1 MTEKSNPKFIAWLK
15 EMAETFL
22 GHKDQAISMPNVY
35 SLVYSQ
41 LDAMNREESSEGYTG
56 LVDVYLDGSSIF
68 AVLSKGGL
76 LYRCDVSLGEGGATL
91 GTLTQV
97 EIDYKPVSQ
106 RVRTIQQA
114 DGKYRWFAFPA
125 ATAVLN
131 KSGELDTRQLFQS
144 FVDKIENGTAPY
156 PYLTFYHVGKQIVFG
171 QADYAA
177 VDGYTYLLSGTWE
190 NTPLANAMREAIEK
204 NPDYYGISIGF
215 YYDPDT
221 TEQMQVGDGV
231 VIPMYTDGINSEA
244 SILAEIDAACLF
256 TGAYTEGV
264 NQMNK
269 KAKDELLKVAGDDPT
284 LQAEV
289 EVLAAKVDEVN
300 AEIEDKDLIRRTAE
314 TAATETTEPVVEV
327 PVEEP
332 ADEVPQELLMTDE
345 AMQVLAD
352 QVIAGVTANFTAQ
365 LATLNDGFDTK
376 VKALEIII
384 QDLQARMKNLE
395 APIEEAVAQAVEDL
409 PRNQKIFVGFRP
421 RQIETPAAQP
431 EEEPT
436 SEEIAQETL
445 ATLKSGK
452 EK

>member
-1 MTEKSNPKFIAWLK
+1 MPEKTDPKFIAWLK
-15 EMAETFL
+15 EMAEQFL
-22 GHKDQAISMPNVY
+22 GHKAQAISMPNIY
-35 SLVYSQ
+35 SLVYTQ
-41 LDAMNREESSEGYTG
+41 LDSMNRDETSEGYTG
-56 LVDVYLDGSSIF
+56 LVDVYLDGPNVF

-76 LYRCDVSLGEGGATL
+76 LYRCDVSLTDGGAVL
-91 GTLTQV
+91 GGLTQV
-97 EIDYKPVSQ
+97 EVDYKPVSQ
-106 RVRTIQQA
+106 RVRTVQQA

-144 FVDKIENGTAPY
+144 FVDKIENGLAPY

-190 NTPLANAMREAIEK
+190 DTPLATAMRKAIES
-204 NPDYYGISIGF
+204 NPEYYGISIGF
-215 YYDPDT
+215 YYDPQT
-221 TEQMQVGDGV
+221 TEKLEVENGV
-231 VIPMYTDGINSEA
+231 SVPMYTDGINSEA
-244 SILAEIDAACLF
+244 SILAEIDAACLY

-264 NQMNK
+264 NRMNK

-300 AEIEDKDLIRRTAE
+300 KDIVDKDLIRRS
-314 TAATETTEPVVEV
+314 TETV
-327 PVEEP
+327 PVEKPEQTEVPPAEP
-332 ADEVPQELLMTDE
+332 EEEPQELLMTEE
-345 AMQVLAD
+345 AMKTLAD

-365 LATLNDGFDTK
+365 LASVYDKMDTMS
-376 VKALEIII
+376 KATDVII
-384 QDLQARMKNLE
+384 QGLQERIKHLE
-395 APIEEAVAQAVEDL
+395 APLEEAVAQAVEDL
-409 PRNQKIFVGFRP
+409 PRKNKIFVGYRP
-421 RQIETPAAQP
+421 RTVATPAAQP
-431 EEEPT
+431 EDEEPT